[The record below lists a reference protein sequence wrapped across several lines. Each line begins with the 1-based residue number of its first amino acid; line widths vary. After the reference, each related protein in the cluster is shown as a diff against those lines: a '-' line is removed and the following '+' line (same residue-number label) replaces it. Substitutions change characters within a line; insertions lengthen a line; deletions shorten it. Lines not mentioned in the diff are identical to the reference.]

1 MAKLYGFT
9 GSTFS
14 ASFTCKDDD
23 GDVVDLTGYTARS
36 ELRPSVSSS
45 TLTLN
50 MAPTIPT
57 PTDGIVVITVT
68 DETTAGLT
76 AGTYFFDVVLDVPDG
91 SVLHLSAGTIVFRE
105 QVTRV

>member
-1 MAKLYGFT
+1 MAKLFGYT

-23 GDVVDLTGYTARS
+23 GDAVDLTDYTARGQM
-36 ELRPSVSSS
+36 RPSVSSA

-50 MAPTIPT
+50 LAPTIPT
-57 PTDGIVVITVT
+57 PTNGVVDVTVT
-68 DETTAGLT
+68 DETTAGLDP
-76 AGTYFFDVVLDVPDG
+76 GTYFFDVVLDVPDG
-91 SVLHLSAGTIVFRE
+91 SILHLSSGTIVFRE